1 MKTDTVFPASGRRE
15 VENIKR
21 IVKCMFFLFV
31 LSFTCSMPGYAGD
44 LTVWMERAKEVQ
56 AEMMNQKAENIPDS
70 SVVCET
76 RGKAEER
83 LISAF
88 SALSDG
94 RPREVWVIG
103 KDIIPVGTCLK
114 EHFGENAVYSND
126 SMDIIENK
134 DGTYHVHRFVIQ
146 KKNLKEGKDNSMDT
160 YKMPDAKNHWEVGDE
175 TGAFI
180 DGNPYFFTC
189 IDSDYKGGA
198 LFLCNTV
205 IPADFGTDYEIYYS
219 PGPIGYFGE
228 TNDYETSKIRS
239 FLDSQTASYMK
250 RSLIGINE
258 SASGS
263 TMEGKFG
270 ATDSI
275 GVKRYSIGFQQ
286 ITQGL
291 FIFSLNEAIMYA
303 KWLWRFEGSE
313 SDNPKTVL
321 SPFLSAYWL
330 RTPYGN
336 GFDYE
341 SSDMVYVV
349 DLEKG
354 NIHPASVRPESS
366 VGDDYT
372 DLFTAVGIR
381 PAFVLDN
388 D

>member
-1 MKTDTVFPASGRRE
+1 MKTDAVFPDSGRKE
-15 VENIKR
+15 DENIKNLG
-21 IVKCMFFLFV
+21 KCMLFLFV
-31 LSFTCSMPGYAGD
+31 LSLSFSKPVYADD
-44 LTVWMERAKEVQ
+44 LTVWMERAKAAQ
-56 AEMMNQKAENIPDS
+56 AAMMNQKPENIPDS
-70 SVVCET
+70 SVICET

-83 LISAF
+83 LVSAF
-88 SALSDG
+88 SALSEG
-94 RPREVWVIG
+94 GTQEVWVIG

-114 EHFGENAVYSND
+114 EQFGKKAVYSND
-126 SMDIIENK
+126 SMDIIEKN
-134 DGTYHVHRFVIQ
+134 DGSYHVHRFVIQ
-146 KKNLKEGKDNSMDT
+146 NKDLREGKDNSMDT
-160 YKMPDAKNHWEVGDE
+160 YKMPDAQNHWEVGDE
-175 TGAFI
+175 TGVFI
-180 DGNPYFFTC
+180 DGKPYFFTC

-205 IPADFGTDYEIYYS
+205 IPADFGTDDIYFS
-219 PGPIGYFGE
+219 PGPIGYYGE
-228 TNDYETSKIRS
+228 SNDYEVSKIRG

-250 RSLIGINE
+250 KSLIRINE

-270 ATDSI
+270 ATDGI
-275 GVKRYSIGFQQ
+275 GIKRYSIGFQQ

-313 SDNPKTVL
+313 SDNPKTV
-321 SPFLSAYWL
+321 SGPFLSAYWL

-366 VGDDYT
+366 EGDDYT